1 MRFQADIPGVGQID
15 VEGNFATNDSVQ
27 ELIAIMRNQ
36 GRTPGSSTSFSKT
49 AQDAEDGLA
58 SFSDELED
66 AEQSQKKLTDR
77 VTGLAASVQGGTDTM
92 MKFSDSGGNMTDVM
106 DTMAPIIEDTARGIG
121 GLVPILGEGLE
132 ELAGAAATAAFG
144 LATAAVGMIEG
155 FIGLNKQL
163 YNMNLMGTG
172 GFKQFADAA
181 ETAQIPVNEFAS
193 AMIQSTDKLRLFGS
207 GAPGGIGQ
215 ISNALGQLSRD
226 GTLETLYSLGFTT
239 EEVVAGMADYAVAA
253 ERSGRALSTPEL
265 AAGSAVYLKNL
276 RELSRL
282 TGVSVKEQQAE
293 IDAQRANLFVQNQML
308 SLAPEQRAQAM
319 AFASAIPEALVPIK
333 DFIISG
339 QSYNT
344 ESALMVSQ
352 MPTAATALRQAY
364 QQIESGNLSAS
375 QAQELLKTTLENNRT
390 AIDTELQNVTRTF
403 GVAPQGVITEGE
415 QLGAAILAITT
426 LMNAAEAEVPA
437 VIGGGEDSE
446 LNKALGNMEK
456 TINTV
461 QSEIQQSLITMTE
474 GLSPVLNKFA
484 DGVDTI
490 VTAIG
495 DGKRGIESLFAGEEV
510 SMQNMLQKLEDSLT
524 AAITRGFNNVLGN
537 TNLGKAFGFK
547 DDEAQL
553 KELQRLTTVLNNKD
567 TPLAGYYNQYI
578 DYDEIRKKIKEL
590 EAQGYSLD
598 KINYTPDQGSSTE
611 NPEIEIK
618 AALDSFEAQGYGTQ
632 KIDLELLKASLQSL
646 EMQGYGTQKI
656 DLEPLTAAI
665 QSLESQGYGTQKID
679 LEPLTAAIQSLES
692 QGYGVQQVNFST
704 DPNFPKSNS
713 TMAANNTEPT
723 DPQFADLKVSLDES
737 KSLSDLVQLNRN
749 MLQYLEN
756 ASRRLD
762 EMQSSMSQ
770 ANMINRSSRMISA

>member
-15 VEGNFATNDSVQ
+15 VEGNFATDDSVQ

-49 AQDAEDGLA
+49 ARAAEDGLA

-106 DTMAPIIEDTARGIG
+106 DTMAPVIESTARGIG
-121 GLVPILGEGLE
+121 GLVPIFGEGLE

-144 LATAAVGMIEG
+144 LATASIGMIES

-181 ETAQIPVNEFAS
+181 ETAQIPINEFAS
-193 AMIQSTDKLRLFGS
+193 AMLQSTDKLRLFGS

-226 GTLETLYSLGFTT
+226 NTLETLYSLGFTT
-239 EEVVAGMADYAVAA
+239 EEVVAGMADYAIAA

-276 RELSRL
+276 RELARL

-308 SLAPEQRAQAM
+308 NLAPEQRAQAM

-339 QSYNT
+339 QSFNT

-375 QAQELLKTTLENNRT
+375 QAQELLKTTLEDNRT

-415 QLGAAILAITT
+415 NLGAAILAITT

-474 GLSPVLNKFA
+474 GLSPVLNNFA

-495 DGKRGIESLFAGEEV
+495 DGKRGIESMFAGEEV
-510 SMQNMLQKLEDSLT
+510 SIQNMLQKLEDSLT

-553 KELQRLTTVLNNKD
+553 KELQRLTTVLDNKD
-567 TPLAGYYNQYI
+567 NPLAGYYNQYI

-611 NPEIEIK
+611 KPEIEIK
-618 AALDSFEAQGYGTQ
+618 AALDSFEPQGYGTQ

-646 EMQGYGTQKI
+646 ELQGYGTQK
-656 DLEPLTAAI
+656 T
-665 QSLESQGYGTQKID
+665 D

-692 QGYGVQQVNFST
+692 QGYGVQQVNFSK

-770 ANMINRSSRMISA
+770 ANMINRSSRMVSA

>member
-193 AMIQSTDKLRLFGS
+193 AMLQSTDKLRLFGS

-490 VTAIG
+490 VTSIG